1 MKEDRRMKDISKAVP
16 GGTMPY
22 VGPKQ
27 NLKAAPGTSP
37 AQTLQKESAAK
48 ETPKTSPEKT
58 VSGVSPEKAADVL
71 SSKTVSDLPSMQAMP
86 GTLPAQTVQDK
97 MAAQSAE
104 GGAPAN
110 KMPVQPGPYGVMPVM
125 QQIPIICCP
134 YLMNLQCPMIYG
146 ANLMG
151 MNAMNGAMPFG
162 AGPAADDMM
171 PYTGGGSVPSITGG
185 PMAGIPGSN
194 MYPPYGMG
202 ALPSAGSQYFPM
214 SGMDY

>member
-1 MKEDRRMKDISKAVP
+1 MKEDRRMKDISKVVP

-27 NLKAAPGTSP
+27 DLKAAPGTSP
-37 AQTLQKESAAK
+37 AQTLPKESAVK

-58 VSGVSPEKAADVL
+58 VSGVVPEKAAVDVL
-71 SSKTVSDLPSMQAMP
+71 PSKAVSGMQTMQAMP
-86 GTLPAQTVQDK
+86 DTLPAQSVQDK

-104 GGAPAN
+104 GGALSN
-110 KMPVQPGPYGVMPVM
+110 KMPVQPGPFGAMPVM

-146 ANLMG
+146 TNLMG
-151 MNAMNGAMPFG
+151 MNAMNGVMPFG

-171 PYTGGGSVPSITGG
+171 PYTGGSAPSMTGG
-185 PMAGIPGSN
+185 PMTGIPGSN